1 MPMTT
6 LSHPAIGTTSSST
19 TLMTTTMEYPKRCC
33 YLSTSSAAASS
44 RRGDVVP
51 ASPLIPLD
59 TSIYYPSPNANESSD
74 DADERD
80 AKEEARRQAIRD
92 EIDSRKGRLWSDP
105 MEITDEDWASGKK
118 LDDLPDW
125 SKELCSRVSLERIRV
140 HRDGI
145 PTIETLATT
154 PLPPPPPPHPANGN
168 PSPYNKHRKDRIYSH
183 IQTAVS
189 DFASPQID
197 RILALGDDNWDAK
210 QDAIDDLFEKVQTSV
225 AKNAKG
231 VVSGVHGDD
240 FVGSVLASQPNFPI
254 LVERALEA
262 FLRDAVKQEKTVA
275 ASTDDVGSTSTSEE
289 GHDDD
294 AKDEHAIPIFMDFH
308 KIKDSDAKADFDG
321 VVPKLLHPL
330 KIHAKNGPG
339 RMIEEWEL
347 AANST
352 TKRIMARH
360 CMRDVARC
368 LLTASTEDST
378 TAIDEE
384 GCRIYVRGEKG
395 TGKTATLAAIVA
407 SARLSGHIVLYLP
420 DGDRLRKNGFYIVP
434 NEKREGVYDLP
445 MLAQEICGELLESHG
460 RDMEG
465 MVLEDGEDCLA
476 ELMTKSELRKFM
488 KAIGGSSTKS
498 KGKGNKGAE
507 ETSTDVTTPPP
518 LSLNDLLEIG
528 SEDPEFSSAI
538 YTAVVQ
544 TLTNQSQ
551 TPFTVVMDEF
561 NCYFDR
567 GHYFHQ
573 EYDYNVVRSI
583 PPNRISLFK
592 PLLAVIGLEKDDD
605 GTIRSVEPKPI
616 RRGGIIVGTSESRS
630 VGRSVM
636 AALDDAIET
645 GVVVDGTSGISH
657 ITVVDVPQYSPLEVE
672 HVLANFEV
680 TGIGRLRFDQGATV
694 MDKQEVAY
702 LRMVSGGVGQ
712 RLMDSCIA

>member
-1 MPMTT
+1 
-6 LSHPAIGTTSSST
+6 
-19 TLMTTTMEYPKRCC
+19 
-33 YLSTSSAAASS
+33 
-44 RRGDVVP
+44 
-51 ASPLIPLD
+51 
-59 TSIYYPSPNANESSD
+59 
-74 DADERD
+74 
-80 AKEEARRQAIRD
+80 
-92 EIDSRKGRLWSDP
+92 
-105 MEITDEDWASGKK
+105 
-118 LDDLPDW
+118 
-125 SKELCSRVSLERIRV
+125 
-140 HRDGI
+140 
-145 PTIETLATT
+145 
-154 PLPPPPPPHPANGN
+154 
-168 PSPYNKHRKDRIYSH
+168 
-183 IQTAVS
+183 
-189 DFASPQID
+189 
-197 RILALGDDNWDAK
+197 
-210 QDAIDDLFEKVQTSV
+210 
-225 AKNAKG
+225 
-231 VVSGVHGDD
+231 
-240 FVGSVLASQPNFPI
+240 
-254 LVERALEA
+254 
-262 FLRDAVKQEKTVA
+262 
-275 ASTDDVGSTSTSEE
+275 
-289 GHDDD
+289 
-294 AKDEHAIPIFMDFH
+294 
-308 KIKDSDAKADFDG
+308 
-321 VVPKLLHPL
+321 
-330 KIHAKNGPG
+330 
-339 RMIEEWEL
+339 MIEEWEL

-445 MLAQEICGELLESHG
+445 MLAQEVCGELLESHG

-476 ELMTKSELRKFM
+476 EFFTKSELRNLM
-488 KAIGGSSTKS
+488 KSIGGSSGDDDKGKKKKN
-498 KGKGNKGAE
+498 KGKGNKRAE
-507 ETSTDVTTPPP
+507 EANTKASTPPS
-518 LSLNDLLEIG
+518 LSLNVLLKIG
-528 SEDPEFSSAI
+528 SEDVEFSSGI

-645 GVVVDGTSGISH
+645 GVVVD
-657 ITVVDVPQYSPLEVE
+657 
-672 HVLANFEV
+672 
-680 TGIGRLRFDQGATV
+680 
-694 MDKQEVAY
+694 
-702 LRMVSGGVGQ
+702 
-712 RLMDSCIA
+712 